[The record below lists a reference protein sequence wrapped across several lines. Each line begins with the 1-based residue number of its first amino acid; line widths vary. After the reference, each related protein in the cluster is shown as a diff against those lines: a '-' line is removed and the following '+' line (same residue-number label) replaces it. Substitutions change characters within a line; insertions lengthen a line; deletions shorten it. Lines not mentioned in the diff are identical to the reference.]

1 MEPFRDREM
10 DSSQRSTDGS
20 QGSQQ
25 GQQRSS
31 PLRTSP
37 SRPPAG
43 AALARP
49 PTFGSHGGSPGG
61 MSGPPPPGLMPNQQG
76 YGYTGQQHLPAQPPG
91 QQQQQQQQVQ
101 QNQQRLLQMQRQQQL
116 RQLHAQRRHPT
127 SQQTQNL
134 SQLQQ
139 NYMQHLAADS
149 LGNSQRSTG
158 SSTSAAS
165 ANLSGA
171 AADPN
176 HHHYNNNGSQQQ
188 QQQQGPSSMAH
199 NGLPHS
205 LPPSLMMNQANNP
218 SAVKNN
224 MNRTNSHSSMNMN
237 FMPPAPAMD
246 QERNQQLQQSQKGAP
261 SMGQPQTASTT
272 TMNLPIPPLH
282 SGMGGPS
289 NVTAGGAGVHPN
301 MPPPSITTTSH
312 AANGNVKVPNATAM
326 TTTPQGPAP
335 PPLPAVDEKQIPG
348 LLAKCDFKDKTLW
361 VSRQLLGGQ
370 ALNKFLGS
378 TANVQR
384 IKRQRVRQL
393 KTKDTSTLSA
403 AKGRTDDGASVNS
416 NPSLAGPA
424 TAAKKREGPPLED
437 EQEVKKQVMNSRT
450 AKKIKSEMEVG
461 LKFCGLMHETIR
473 GILKELD
480 VPGIAIP
487 APLGPELPIVPAHKV
502 PSLLRNTNAPKS
514 ATPVPKPPVVAKQ
527 TSRAAST
534 TTSAPLAAAPAP
546 MPVPPI
552 VQPAP
557 TPVMPSPQSAT
568 AAGSAKNSTIRR
580 TRRKKLPPSNSLNV
594 GLSEFDSTGKRLLSK
609 KDFSQRIFEVVR
621 FRALRR
627 GDHVAARL
635 SSRDLWI
642 LARVVK
648 EYPAV
653 SMPSVEFLQLSAARR
668 DALFREKVLL
678 QDVEDKESGPV
689 TVSRS
694 LVLPLPR
701 NYSEGA
707 EWGQHYRKGSRVY
720 AMYPE
725 TTSLYTG
732 TVFDNTTYCQGD
744 DDIIVVEFDGDEPDH
759 TGSPPKCHIPAR
771 FVTLIPREFPSFQ
784 DKPARRQSSAP
795 APQAGATS
803 RGLAGF
809 ADPLNNLD
817 LTLDTMESFDGFDD
831 LDFDLGLGS

>member
-1 MEPFRDREM
+1 M
-10 DSSQRSTDGS
+10 DSSQRSMDSS

-37 SRPPAG
+37 SRPSTG

-49 PTFGSHGGSPGG
+49 PTFGSVGGSPGG
-61 MSGPPPPGLMPNQQG
+61 MPGPPPGLMPNQRG
-76 YGYTGQQHLPAQPPG
+76 YGYTGQPLPAQPG
-91 QQQQQQQQVQ
+91 QQQQAQ

-116 RQLHAQRRHPT
+116 RQLHAQQRHPT

-165 ANLSGA
+165 ANLSGV
-171 AADPN
+171 D
-176 HHHYNNNGSQQQ
+176 HNNQHNSHIVS
-188 QQQQGPSSMAH
+188 QQGPSPSVP
-199 NGLPHS
+199 NGLPYPN
-205 LPPSLMMNQANNP
+205 PPSLMMSQANNQ
-218 SAVKNN
+218 SAMNN
-224 MNRTNSHSSMNMN
+224 MNRTNSHSSSMNMN
-237 FMPPAPAMD
+237 FMPPAPVMD
-246 QERNQQLQQSQKGAP
+246 QGRNPQLQQ
-261 SMGQPQTASTT
+261 QPQKDFPTGQSQ
-272 TMNLPIPPLH
+272 TMNPVPPLRP
-282 SGMGGPS
+282 GMAS
-289 NVTAGGAGVHPN
+289 NVAGGTLHPN
-301 MPPPSITTTSH
+301 MPPPSNTTTTTSH
-312 AANGNVKVPNATAM
+312 ANGNIKTLNAS
-326 TTTPQGPAP
+326 TTTTTLSQGPAP
-335 PPLPAVDEKQIPG
+335 PPLPHVDEKQIPG

-393 KTKDTSTLSA
+393 KTKDTTPSQ
-403 AKGRTDDGASVNS
+403 KGKTDDGASVNS
-416 NPSLAGPA
+416 NPSLTGSA
-424 TAAKKREGPPLED
+424 AAKKREGPPLED
-437 EQEVKKQVMNSRT
+437 EQEVKLQVMNSRT

-487 APLGPELPIVPAHKV
+487 APLGPELPAVPADKM
-502 PSLLRNTNAPKS
+502 PSLLRNANAPKS
-514 ATPVPKPPVVAKQ
+514 TIPIPKPPVVAKQ
-527 TSRAAST
+527 TSRAAY
-534 TTSAPLAAAPAP
+534 TTSVPTTAAPAP

-552 VQPAP
+552 VQPP
-557 TPVMPSPQSAT
+557 PPIMTSPQSAT
-568 AAGSAKNSTIRR
+568 AAGSAKNSTLRR

-621 FRALRR
+621 FRTLRQ

-642 LARVVK
+642 LARVTND
-648 EYPAV
+648 YPAV
-653 SMPSVEFLQLSAARR
+653 SMPAVEFLQLSAVRR
-668 DALFREKVLL
+668 DALFREKVIL
-678 QDVEDKESGPV
+678 QDVEDKDSGPNA
-689 TVSRS
+689 VSRS

-701 NYSEGA
+701 NYSEAA

-784 DKPARRQSSAP
+784 DKPARRQTAAP
-795 APQAGATS
+795 AAQAGGATG
-803 RGLAGF
+803 RGFAGF

-817 LTLDTMESFDGFDD
+817 LTLDNMESFDGFDD
-831 LDFDLGLGS
+831 LDFDLGLGN